1 MISGEGEPL
10 RLIGFK
16 DGKHEQVMSI
26 LLDIEFD
33 VLEDVMFLLDGDNLG
48 EFPFDVFVLIEEE
61 DIFGLTMNFITIGL
75 RCRQKPVG
83 LDGFRVEGGR
93 LFGVGGKWEATSL
106 EKPIVLGIHV
116 LVLLIKLLL

>member
-75 RCRQKPVG
+75 RWRQKPVG
-83 LDGFRVEGGR
+83 LDGFRV
-93 LFGVGGKWEATSL
+93 
-106 EKPIVLGIHV
+106 
-116 LVLLIKLLL
+116 